1 MSDIS
6 CNTVMSER
14 LGKHHRFLLCI
25 VKNGTSS
32 YMNAYSVSPET
43 LSNRSQ
49 ESEMMSCILKC
60 LHFTKVDEV
69 VRFFTKYN
77 RL

>member
-1 MSDIS
+1 
-6 CNTVMSER
+6 
-14 LGKHHRFLLCI
+14 
-25 VKNGTSS
+25 
-32 YMNAYSVSPET
+32 MNAYSVSPET

-69 VRFFTKYN
+69 VRVFTKYN